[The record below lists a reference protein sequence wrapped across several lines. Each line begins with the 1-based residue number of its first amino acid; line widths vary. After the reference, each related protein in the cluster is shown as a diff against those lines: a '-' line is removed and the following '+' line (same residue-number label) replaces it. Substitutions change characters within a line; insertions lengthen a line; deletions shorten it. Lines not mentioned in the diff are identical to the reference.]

1 MSSNS
6 DNETQNA
13 KNKLNKLEMDT
24 LEEEL
29 RPKGV
34 GDAVWE
40 KLQEAK
46 KQGKKVR
53 LVKKKKT
60 KDEKKK
66 KRNRYVTGRNS

>member
-46 KQGKKVR
+46 NPEETTKR
-53 LVKKKKT
+53 LVPCPLGSST
-60 KDEKKK
+60 YNVDA
-66 KRNRYVTGRNS
+66 RRISN